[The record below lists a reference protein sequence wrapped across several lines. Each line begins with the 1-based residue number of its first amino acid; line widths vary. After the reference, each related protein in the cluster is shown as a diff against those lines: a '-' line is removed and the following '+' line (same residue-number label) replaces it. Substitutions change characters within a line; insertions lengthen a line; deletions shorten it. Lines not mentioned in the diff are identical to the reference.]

1 MLPILRSGRIVVPHQ
16 ELALVVAT
24 IVSVILVASLPL
36 RVVIVLSLIVVDIV
50 IVLPASHVVVIVVV
64 SMIAMAR
71 GPTLSV
77 VLEVALSPG
86 SRIVVC
92 PVARHSGGIAARRQV
107 SLIAQDAFGW
117 LRSRVV
123 DTAMVRVRH
132 GS

>member
-16 ELALVVAT
+16 ELALVVAA
-24 IVSVILVASLPL
+24 IVGIILVASLPP

-50 IVLPASHVVVIVVV
+50 IVLPASHLVVIVVV

-86 SRIVVC
+86 SRI
-92 PVARHSGGIAARRQV
+92 VARHSGGIAARRQV